1 MTYVTPPPI
10 NKYTVSVVPDTNIY
24 ADNDLVGGKLTMLL
38 PKSGIIETVV
48 LLDQA
53 NQSAALD
60 LVLFSA
66 DPTGTTFTNN
76 ASLDIN
82 DTDALKIIGVLR
94 FAASDYGSFAD
105 NAVATLRGCG
115 FAYVSEGP
123 LYGALLS
130 NGATPTYVATTDLLL
145 TIYVIPD
152 A

>member
-66 DPTGTTFTNN
+66 DPAGTTFTNN

-82 DTDALKIIGVLR
+82 DTDALKIIGVIR

-105 NAVATLRGCG
+105 NAVATLRGVG

-123 LYGALLS
+123 LYGAFLS
-130 NGATPTYVATTDLLL
+130 NGATPTYVATTDLQL